1 MIDQKANYFL
11 IVTLCIFSAT
21 TVLAQH
27 SAKEGVVD
35 SVKPSSVKKDIIV
48 NGDVVEYS
56 IESSEVSA
64 KGNVSVTYAG
74 ATLTCD
80 SLTVNT
86 LTKEAMAE
94 GNVRI
99 EDAQGIISGS
109 KMVYNFQDKTGSI
122 LDSQF
127 MSEPYF
133 GKAATLKKVSEKEFV
148 GENGYVTTCSLAHP
162 HYRIQ
167 SKRINVF
174 PKDKVQT
181 KHDTFRLGD
190 TPLLYLPSFSQSL
203 KDPMMHVRV
212 MPGKRKEWGA
222 YMLTASR
229 YSLSDSVSGRIYL
242 DYRDK
247 LGIAE
252 GFGANYTSPW
262 FGKGDFKYYYAH
274 ERATNLPQNTP
285 NEFERYLIRLRHK
298 WDIDQHSQFTSELY
312 KITDS
317 KRAVLGS
324 DHNLLK
330 DYFYREYEKD
340 AQPLSYALYHRSF
353 NYSSL
358 DIMVQKRFNRWY
370 SQLEKLPEVKYS
382 LPSLQIG
389 QTPLYFENNISAA
402 NFNYKYAV
410 PSASSNDVSVLRLDT
425 TNKFFLPSRIAF
437 LQVTPYLASRQTF
450 YDRDI
455 NGSSVAPRTVFYAG
469 TDVSTK
475 FYRIYDVKT
484 NFLKLDI
491 NGLRHVITPTIGHA
505 YTHEPTVS
513 SLRLKQIDAVDAIA
527 KSNAV
532 SFSLSNKLQTKRKEA
547 SVDLADLLV
556 TTDYKFYAV
565 EPATGDKSGGSFSD
579 FLIKLKLLPFSW
591 MRMDV
596 DATYKPQGDYFSE
609 VNPSLSMEFGRER
622 SISFGHRYLRKGG
635 KEMTLSGSWRLNPKW
650 KLGIYERYQIADL
663 PGITK
668 GLAEQQYSVTRDLH
682 CWEMEMSHS
691 TKKNEGSTIWLIF
704 RLKAFPEME
713 FNFNQSYH
721 SPQSGSQSNP

>member
-190 TPLLYLPSFSQSL
+190 APLLYLPSFSQSL